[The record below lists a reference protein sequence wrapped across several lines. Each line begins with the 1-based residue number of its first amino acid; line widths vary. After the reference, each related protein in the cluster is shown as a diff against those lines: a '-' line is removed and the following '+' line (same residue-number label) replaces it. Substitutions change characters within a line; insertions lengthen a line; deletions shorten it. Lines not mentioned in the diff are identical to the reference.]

1 MNLEFSGTGIAGRSD
16 FISLGNNFTQFLD
29 QQS

>member
-1 MNLEFSGTGIAGRSD
+1 MNLEFADTSIARKYD
-16 FISLGNNFTQFLD
+16 IISLGNNFTQFLD